1 MKNLI
6 LLDVYGYLGIVGG
19 LIVLIVAYIFLY
31 KYFLL
36 GRKNRRLQNALTHK
50 YNYAHNLLLNEDSQ
64 HLRRIEAISDI
75 NLLMKPTYEEFYK
88 RFEQLRDIEDR
99 RASRSIQILNEEL
112 VKGNREYKSSYQENR
127 FIVVE
132 YENKVQLLNRDLAN
146 VIRPETEIREQSIDD
161 KKTYR
166 IIKNIYRENKK
177 ELELVEASFE
187 RIFSQVDKLFNQHE
201 DALNGAYYDEANQ
214 ALEKI
219 RTSLKYLEKSLESL
233 PLLCVKTVELIPQ
246 KLEFVRSRYQELE
259 HQGIPLPHLLVN
271 QQLDK
276 FNNFLEDAKRKLRVF
291 NTQGID
297 RELTEIDRTVSE
309 LLVRFDD
316 EVEQKTIFVEQ
327 FDQVYQRVNDI
338 ERRYIKL
345 VNNMATVKKIYLI
358 SQESDSQLEVI
369 KVKLNDLSNTKRM
382 LDSFTHSSTKQPYSV
397 LVEKMNQLRD
407 ESEVAEKLL
416 NKYFTYID
424 DLKDDAQGANLL
436 VKNMFFSLKKAEAK
450 LRDIRVETFI
460 NRQIADFDRAYELI
474 DLITLTL
481 QKTPI
486 DVTVTNSYADELKTL
501 AEALIKRIDTEFNNA
516 NLAEASI
523 IYLNRY
529 RTQYSDVQAKLSD
542 EEIRF
547 MNGSFADVY
556 NNCTDTIKQFRNR

>member
-201 DALNGAYYDEANQ
+201 DALSGAYYDEANQ